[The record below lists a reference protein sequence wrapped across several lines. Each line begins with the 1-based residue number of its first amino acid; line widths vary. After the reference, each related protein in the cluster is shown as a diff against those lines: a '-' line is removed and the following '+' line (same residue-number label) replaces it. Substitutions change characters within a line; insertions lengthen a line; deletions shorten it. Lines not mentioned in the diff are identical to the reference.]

1 MHFTRLR
8 ITTIY
13 PEKLASEDW
22 GFVDEG
28 VSATFSIR
36 ELDLDPPGV
45 VFIHKTHDLDGKI
58 FYWHVSV
65 RTYWWR

>member
-1 MHFTRLR
+1 
-8 ITTIY
+8 
-13 PEKLASEDW
+13 
-22 GFVDEG
+22 
-28 VSATFSIR
+28 
-36 ELDLDPPGV
+36 